1 MNNDDVLEANI
12 ANIAQNN
19 KVLLDLMKN
28 PCYIQAVNLVAVST
42 KLKYDSFVMVGFTE
56 EQAFQLTLNNLSN
69 SI

>member
-1 MNNDDVLEANI
+1 MNTDDVLEANI

-28 PCYIQAVNLVAVST
+28 PCYIQAVNLSAIST